1 MALLK
6 QPTNTES
13 SNVLL
18 KKFNG
23 LRRTQDGMLY
33 LTSIDPNTE
42 KADIQISNFFESGK
56 SDLVPNDGETSY
68 IEERLELFNVQY
80 FTGDNSTTAFTLNA
94 SGILPEGVAV
104 FLDGVR
110 KTAYADYNI
119 SGTSLTFTIKPA
131 NNVTITVGQIN
142 KRYKNNDSDRY
153 QQFVFD
159 DNTTTIFL
167 INSNGDL
174 VRRVNNARPS
184 ELTSTSDDFDTFETT
199 TGQAY
204 STTYQSAV

>member
-6 QPTNTES
+6 EQTSTDS
-13 SNVLL
+13 SNVNM
-18 KKFNG
+18 KKFNA

-42 KADIQISNFFESGK
+42 KEDIQISNYFESGK

-68 IEERLELFNVQY
+68 LDERLELFNVQY

-94 SGILPEGVAV
+94 SGISPEGVAV

-119 SGTSLTFTIKPA
+119 SGTTLTFTIKPA
-131 NNVTITVGQIN
+131 NNIVITVGQIN

-167 INSNGDL
+167 INSSGDL

-184 ELTSTSDDFDTFETT
+184 ELTTTSDDFDTFETT
-199 TGQAY
+199 TGATNT
-204 STTYQSAV
+204 TTYQSAV

>member
-68 IEERLELFNVQY
+68 LDERLELFNVQY

-110 KTAYADYNI
+110 KTAHADYNI